1 MGRRGVSVSM
11 NDSSTVKI
19 AWSTTGVPA
28 LEGAG
33 TRGWGSPVRH
43 PAALVLAIVAA
54 FLVCGIHAAVAGADT
69 RPASGIG
76 YLCQAFAMWGCFL
89 AFWFR
94 SRTAQGTLY
103 MRWTLIAAG
112 ALAAAIGLVPSFT
125 QEILHTAPARQLQTA
140 CFNASEALYMLAAVL
155 FFAGGTR
162 AIVFVDTLQAL
173 LFIVLRFNLVYSPW
187 EFDNFRMNHLLI
199 NQLVALFLFT
209 VATIACLGAASR
221 AELKF
226 LRTLS
231 WFFGIR
237 TYWFFLSDQ
246 VSYIW
251 LRHIHCSL
259 WDVPGVVL
267 LSCFSMYLVFGYEPR
282 KIKAQAARTPHARSV
297 VVRSLMPSFMAMVNL
312 MLSLFLLPISLPLAA
327 GAISASLI
335 FYVVRT
341 ALLQGQA
348 VEEKAHL
355 EKRNEQLEGLATRDP
370 LTGIGNRRS
379 LAEAYQRLQ
388 AAAGGEG
395 LSLLA
400 IDIDH
405 FKQAND
411 RYGHLHG
418 DTVLVALARML
429 ENLPAGGARCHCAR
443 LGGDEFAVL
452 LPGVSSD
459 RAGAWAEEL
468 RVLFGSHEFA
478 ANSGWASLSIGVAS
492 LTAARDLP
500 LELLISYADQALYRA
515 KEMGR
520 DRVEAMPTWQ
530 PGISLQDSSSL
541 KLGLKLQH
549 TAG

>member
-1 MGRRGVSVSM
+1 MNESQESDGASRATMSPGR
-11 NDSSTVKI
+11 
-19 AWSTTGVPA
+19 ALTGR
-28 LEGAG
+28 LE
-33 TRGWGSPVRH
+33 H
-43 PAALVLAIVAA
+43 PAALMLAIAA
-54 FLVCGIHAAVAGADT
+54 ALLVCGTHAAVAGADT

-76 YLCQAFAMWGCFL
+76 YLCQAFAMFGCFL
-89 AFWFR
+89 AFWSR
-94 SRTAQGTLY
+94 SRTAQGTLH
-103 MRWTLIAAG
+103 MRWTLVAAG

-125 QEILHTAPARQLQTA
+125 QEILHSPPARQLQTA

-155 FFAGGTR
+155 FFAGGSR
-162 AIVFVDTLQAL
+162 AIVLADTLQAL
-173 LFIVLRFNLVYSPW
+173 LFVVLRFNLVYSPW
-187 EFDNFRMNHLLI
+187 EFDHFRMNHLLI
-199 NQLVALFLFT
+199 SQLVALFLFT

-237 TYWFFLSDQ
+237 AYWFFLADQ

-251 LRHIHCSL
+251 LGHIHCSL

-267 LSCFSMYLVFGYEPR
+267 LSCFAIYLVFAYEPA
-282 KIKAQAARTPHARSV
+282 KGKAQAARAPHGRSV
-297 VVRSLMPSFMAMVNL
+297 MVRSLMPSFMAMVNL

-355 EKRNEQLEGLATRDP
+355 EKRNEQLEGLAIRDP

-379 LAEAYQRLQ
+379 LAAIYERLQ
-388 AAAGGEG
+388 AARGDEQV
-395 LSLLA
+395 SLLA

-429 ENLPAGGARCHCAR
+429 ENLPAGVAGCHCAR

-452 LPGVSSD
+452 LPGISSE
-459 RAGAWAEEL
+459 RACTWAEDL
-468 RVLFGSHEFA
+468 RLLFGSHEFA
-478 ANSGWASLSIGVAS
+478 ANNGWASLSIGVAS
-492 LTAARDLP
+492 LNAARDLP
-500 LELLISYADQALYRA
+500 LELLLSYADQALYRA

-520 DRVEAMPTWQ
+520 DRVEALPAWE
-530 PGISLQDSSSL
+530 PGNSVPDSSL
-541 KLGLKLQH
+541 HRGLKLQH
-549 TAG
+549 TTG